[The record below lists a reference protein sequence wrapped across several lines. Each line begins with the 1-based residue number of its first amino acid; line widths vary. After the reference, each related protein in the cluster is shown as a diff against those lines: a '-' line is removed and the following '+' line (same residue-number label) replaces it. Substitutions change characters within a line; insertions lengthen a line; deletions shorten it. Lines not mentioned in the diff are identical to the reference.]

1 MPTEE
6 QQATSNMKMQLA
18 WLTDIHLNFLKVEMR
33 QKLYANILATA
44 CDALLISGD
53 IAEAP
58 SLTDLLCEMAVQIKK
73 PIYFIVGNHDYY
85 RGTVGDVRKA
95 LTTLSTVNANL
106 FWLPASGLQQL
117 PNNTILLGQDGWADG
132 RLGDYQNSTVSL
144 NDSRMIADLFQEN
157 MLGRQQLLQK
167 MQELADIDAS
177 ALKQDLAQAVKQHPK
192 KIIVLTHIPPFKEAS
207 KHMGQVSD
215 DNYLPYFSSKAIGD
229 VLMLFD
235 SDNPSID
242 FLVLC
247 GHTHSDAKYQP
258 RTNLIVKVGKAEYY
272 KPVMQEIIT
281 V

>member
-1 MPTEE
+1 
-6 QQATSNMKMQLA
+6 MQLA

-73 PIYFIVGNHDYY
+73 PIYFILGNHDYY
-85 RGTVGDVRKA
+85 RGTVGDVRKV

-106 FWLPASGLQQL
+106 FWLPASGLQQF
-117 PNNTILLGQDGWADG
+117 T
-132 RLGDYQNSTVSL
+132 
-144 NDSRMIADLFQEN
+144 DL
-157 MLGRQQLLQK
+157 
-167 MQELADIDAS
+167 
-177 ALKQDLAQAVKQHPK
+177 
-192 KIIVLTHIPPFKEAS
+192 T
-207 KHMGQVSD
+207 
-215 DNYLPYFSSKAIGD
+215 FSSKAIGD
-229 VLMLFD
+229 VLMLFAN
-235 SDNPSID
+235 DNPSID